1 VPWVLRARDMLG
13 VSFEPYP
20 AVTAWVD
27 RLLEHPA
34 VVAEAE
40 LVAAL

>member
-1 VPWVLRARDMLG
+1 MLG

-20 AVTAWVD
+20 ALTAWVD